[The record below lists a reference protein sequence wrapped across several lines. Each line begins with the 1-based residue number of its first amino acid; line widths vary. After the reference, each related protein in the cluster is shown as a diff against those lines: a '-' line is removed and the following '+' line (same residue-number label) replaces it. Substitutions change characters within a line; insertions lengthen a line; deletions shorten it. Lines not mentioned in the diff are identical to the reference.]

1 MPFGLIQ
8 NKGLNVIHT
17 VFLFS
22 RQRSLNRMLSNA
34 SAAWCSTLG
43 HIDYYLFF
51 RTNRLHSGLSQ
62 QFIHW
67 LCCHSLSSGPPDL
80 TSSQ

>member
-34 SAAWCSTLG
+34 SAAWYTWSYILLSIFQNKQATLRVEPA
-43 HIDYYLFF
+43 IY
-51 RTNRLHSGLSQ
+51 
-62 QFIHW
+62 
-67 LCCHSLSSGPPDL
+67 SLAVLP
-80 TSSQ
+80 

>member
-51 RTNRLHSGLSQ
+51 QNKQATLWVEPA
-62 QFIHW
+62 IY
-67 LCCHSLSSGPPDL
+67 SLAVLP
-80 TSSQ
+80 